1 MAKVVTQFQSVQ
13 ADDISGRDGGSLTIG
28 AATTGALT
36 AASVS
41 STGTVTLNNAAALLT
56 DGNGDILL
64 ATGTT
69 VPTDTTTG
77 YAKGCL
83 FIDTDV
89 GTGTTG
95 LYCNKGTNTSCV
107 FTAVTQA

>member
-1 MAKVVTQFQSVQ
+1 MTVSGELVKAGIDSDSSNVELYRGYLKITGKIASGVT
-13 ADDISGRDGGSLTIG
+13 
-28 AATTGALT
+28 
-36 AASVS
+36 
-41 STGTVTLNNAAALLT
+41 TLIQ
-56 DGNGDILL
+56 DSNGDILL

-89 GTGTTG
+89 ATGTTG
-95 LYCNKGTNTSCV
+95 LNCNKGTNTSCV
-107 FTAVTQA
+107 FTAVTQT